1 MEGNNL
7 SLFIPTPSWF
17 RHGGV
22 VFVPCNKTHDAITRD
37 DKGKVDEKGKHDGNA
52 GSGIGIFWRCELR
65 ADDAKHAA
73 EGKGF
78 GTGAVVG
85 ALVGGPVGAAIGAG
99 VGAQEEYRAHL
110 GHEQLTAFVLT
121 LREVRYKEG

>member
-1 MEGNNL
+1 MKKANMMAMMAAA
-7 SLFIPTPSWF
+7 S
-17 RHGGV
+17 
-22 VFVPCNKTHDAITRD
+22 VFF
-37 DKGKVDEKGKHDGNA
+37 GA
-52 GSGIGIFWRCELR
+52 GELR

-121 LREVRYKEG
+121 LREVRYEEG